1 METNQRQ
8 YNEIPDEFNFDSE
21 AMHYDELKFCRSE
34 GIFKEGTFPGGVY
47 FIKKGKVKIFKT
59 SPDGKEKII
68 RLMKAGDFI
77 GHKDLISG
85 TRYTYSASAFE
96 NTVIYFITKDDFFNL
111 MKKSEISTFFM
122 RLLTTE
128 LSTTENELINLA
140 YKPVKGRLVD
150 TLLNL
155 NPGNSSSSS
164 ISISREELAG
174 FVGSAT
180 ETVIRLLSEF
190 RKQNLISVKGRM
202 ISVVDSYGLAK
213 IQNIYNYN

>member
-1 METNQRQ
+1 METSIERQ
-8 YNEIPDEFNFDSE
+8 CNEIPDEFNFDSE
-21 AMHYDELKFCRSE
+21 DMSYDELKFCRSE
-34 GIFKEGTFPGGVY
+34 RIFKEGTFPGGLY

-59 SPDGKEKII
+59 GPDGKEKII

-77 GHKDLISG
+77 GYKDLISN

-96 NTVIYFITKDDFFNL
+96 NTSVYFITKENFSLL
-111 MKKSEISTFFM
+111 MKKPEISSYFM
-122 RLLTTE
+122 KLFASE
-128 LSTTENELINLA
+128 LSSTENELLNLA

-155 NPGNSSSSS
+155 NTTAN

-202 ISVVDSYGLAK
+202 ISVVDTYGLAK